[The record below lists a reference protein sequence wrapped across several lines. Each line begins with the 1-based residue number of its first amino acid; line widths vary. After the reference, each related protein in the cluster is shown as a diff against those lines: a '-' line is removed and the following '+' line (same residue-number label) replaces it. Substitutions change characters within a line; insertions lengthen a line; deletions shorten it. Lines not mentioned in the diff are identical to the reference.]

1 MSGNQQIVTNQVQ
14 NPPRAARSKT
24 AEPKPAFVGWSGP
37 CKRWC
42 LVLLLPV
49 ALLSGAEG
57 AIYRV
62 STSGSN
68 NNPGTEAA
76 PWRTIQKAAD
86 SMIAGDTVV
95 VEAGNYPELVVSKAN
110 GTAKAPIIFQ
120 AAWTNAVVSG
130 FSLGHAFQVI
140 NGFTINAGGFGA
152 YEAAVTLS
160 SGGHSVSLESN
171 IFNGTPDKVYQIN
184 SPISAVFTNLLV
196 SGNQFLNGRFFS
208 MALYGRGHKITA
220 NLFSSPNGWDAINLF
235 ASDTLIG
242 GNVFTNFSN
251 LVNNPNHPDL
261 IQSFSLRGEVATNN
275 VIDGNLFINCRNTQ
289 IGNISNDINPSNPK
303 GRNVSDWTWRNNIWA
318 NVDWAMTMWAP
329 DMQFYN
335 NVFYRCGINSS
346 APIFFRALPSRGA
359 AEGGRVFNNIFAEC
373 SLKPFDSRYGWY
385 LVDDVVTRFAADYNL
400 VIGTGAGETKTAFQ
414 AAGREVLGINGM
426 DPQFVDAAGLDF
438 RLRATSPGFG
448 AGFDLGA
455 LFTRDIG
462 GANRNGG
469 WSIGA
474 YARPGTSPSPP
485 GGLRVANPR

>member
-1 MSGNQQIVTNQVQ
+1 MTTQVQ
-14 NPPRAARSKT
+14 NSPRAARSKT
-24 AEPKPAFVGWSGP
+24 AEPKPAFVRWSWLS
-37 CKRWC
+37 KRSF

-130 FSLGHAFQVI
+130 FSLGHAFQAI
-140 NGFTINAGGFGA
+140 NGFTINAGGLGA
-152 YEAAVTLS
+152 YQAAVTLR
-160 SGGHSVSLESN
+160 SGGHSASIESN

-184 SPISAVFTNLLV
+184 SLSSAVFTNLLV

-208 MALYGRGHKITA
+208 MALYGRGHTITA

-261 IQSFSLRGEVATNN
+261 IQSFSQRGEVATNN
-275 VIDGNLFINCRNTQ
+275 VIDGNLFVNCQNTQ
-289 IGNISNDINPSNPK
+289 IGNISNDINLLNPN

-318 NVDWAMTMWAP
+318 NVDWAMTIWAP
-329 DMQFYN
+329 GMQFYN
-335 NVFYRCGINSS
+335 NVFYRCGTNSA
-346 APIFFRALPSRGA
+346 APIVFQALPTRGA
-359 AEGGRVFNNIFAEC
+359 ADGGVVINNLFVEC

-385 LVDDVVTRFAADYNL
+385 VTDDVVTGFSADYNL
-400 VIGTGAGETKTAFQ
+400 VIGTGAGETKTSFQ
-414 AAGREVLGINGM
+414 AAGREVHGINGM
-426 DPQFVDAAGLDF
+426 NPQFVDAAGLNF
-438 RLRATSPGFG
+438 RLMATSPGFG
-448 AGFDLGA
+448 TGLDLSA
-455 LFTRDIG
+455 LFTRDIAG
-462 GANRNGG
+462 VNRNGG

-474 YARPGTSPSPP
+474 YARPATAP
-485 GGLRVANPR
+485 